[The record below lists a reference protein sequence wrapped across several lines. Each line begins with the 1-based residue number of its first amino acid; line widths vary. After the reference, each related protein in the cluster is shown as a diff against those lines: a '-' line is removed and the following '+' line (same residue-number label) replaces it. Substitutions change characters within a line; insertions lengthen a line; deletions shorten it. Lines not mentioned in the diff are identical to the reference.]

1 MDEHGFPDVPLPYRL
16 GAAIVALSIAA
27 FAVITGQILMGVLIL
42 VGLVAITLVCYLVYL
57 LVVLFYRLVVAVEHL
72 AYEE

>member
-1 MDEHGFPDVPLPYRL
+1 MDEYGFPDVPLAYRL

-27 FAVITGQILMGVLIL
+27 YAVLTAQLFLGLLII
-42 VGLVAITLVCYLVYL
+42 VGLVVITLVCYLVYL